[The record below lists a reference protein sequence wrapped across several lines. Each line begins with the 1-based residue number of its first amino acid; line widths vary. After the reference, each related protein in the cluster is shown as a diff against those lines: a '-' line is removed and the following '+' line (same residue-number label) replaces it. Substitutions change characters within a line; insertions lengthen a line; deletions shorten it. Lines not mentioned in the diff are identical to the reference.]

1 MQPRQPFPQ
10 TGPARFSAAQA
21 LQSPPSATPSA
32 NVQSLDLD
40 VLIVSLDHFNE
51 AVNRSNAD
59 AKSTGTGDSKQ
70 KSSVAASHLARKQ
83 EYEAE
88 LDRRLE
94 SAKTRAVNGDPAAIR
109 DLVTIAAAHDLVQA
123 QGQEARET
131 IRNLTSPM
139 PGQSAPASPQNPA
152 RIKDAVAALAQG
164 YGHALGQGAA
174 AWAKDVLDPGPLK
187 GRFSK
192 VLSQI
197 DSHLIVES
205 ERRTAIASQ
214 PATVAAYQKGRF
226 FEGDELAPAM
236 RSLERGSFKL
246 YEHSVQELEHRHFP
260 SAPLSKPGDIANALL
275 AIATGSDPKPAVTL
289 YCKNNHWIALIA
301 VPAKRGEEG
310 AQPTLIVFDSNDK
323 FPRTAG
329 GKEEAS
335 SSAQGVGR
343 ELAEALRKEKFT
355 VRTAFGS
362 LQEKAPN
369 ACGPLCFAAVQHA
382 FKGGESS
389 PQPLTAE
396 TVAGRLLG
404 FIDQVKPMG
413 QDQVD
418 QLVGSAQHQILD
430 AKAKSDAKSA
440 QPAASP
446 LASSLVQTPVL
457 RTILAQKQA
466 SSPAVSSSAG
476 AVSSQAASALVRA
489 AGDAIKPLPEGVFDT
504 AASAVDEEADLLN
517 EVLLKAQGGLPPEPP
532 PGVLSSISRRVKH
545 VSDSFMPEAPAT
557 KAKSAQ
563 REAERIRV
571 EGGKQRIADLEK
583 LQAQNK
589 ARRTL
594 ASEVDQVLRKWDLV
608 INPSNPLG
616 LDHPARAARS
626 AKFER
631 EYTDALARLREA
643 NDAYRQLRE
652 DVPGLAPLPEPGSTG
667 AAVGPSRQA
676 ADRRSK

>member
-1 MQPRQPFPQ
+1 MLPGQTSTQ
-10 TGPARFSAAQA
+10 TGSARFSAAQA
-21 LQSPPSATPSA
+21 LQSPPSAVPSA

-164 YGHALGQGAA
+164 YGHALGQRAA

-205 ERRTAIASQ
+205 ERRTAIESQ

-430 AKAKSDAKSA
+430 AKAKSDGKSS

-446 LASSLVQTPVL
+446 LASSLVQSPAL
-457 RTILAQKQA
+457 RAILIKNPA
-466 SSPAVSSSAG
+466 SSLAGSSSAD
-476 AVSSQAASALVRA
+476 ASNSQSASTLARA

-504 AASAVDEEADLLN
+504 AASAVDEETRLLADALT
-517 EVLLKAQGGLPPEPP
+517 KARSELPPEP
-532 PGVLSSISRRVKH
+532 GSGFLSSIKQGAERL
-545 VSDSFMPEAPAT
+545 SDSFIPESRANL
-557 KAKSAQ
+557 AKKAQ
-563 REAERIRV
+563 REVERNRVDGIKSRITALEALRAEN
-571 EGGKQRIADLEK
+571 G
-583 LQAQNK
+583 
-589 ARRTL
+589 RRREL
-594 ASEVDQVLRKWDLV
+594 ASAADKALRRWDQVID
-608 INPSNPLG
+608 PSNPLR
-616 LDHPARAARS
+616 LDPPGRAARS
-626 AKFER
+626 ARFER
-631 EYTDALARLREA
+631 EYTEALARLNVA
-643 NDAYRQLRE
+643 NNEYRQLRL
-652 DVPGLAPLPEPGSTG
+652 DVLELAPLPEPGSAG
-667 AAVGPSRQA
+667 AAVGQFRDA
-676 ADRRSK
+676 VDRR